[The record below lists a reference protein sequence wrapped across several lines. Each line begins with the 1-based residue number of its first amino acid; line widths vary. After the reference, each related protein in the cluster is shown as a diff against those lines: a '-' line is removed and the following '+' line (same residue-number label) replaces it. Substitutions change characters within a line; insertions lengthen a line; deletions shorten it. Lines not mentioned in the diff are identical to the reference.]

1 MFEIAKTSYSYD
13 NDVLVKFNIKQ
24 NFRNKTIV
32 IETFIKFVQLFFAIK
47 MKWVFWLLLFS
58 NIYK

>member
-1 MFEIAKTSYSYD
+1 MFKIAKTSYSYD

-32 IETFIKFVQLFFAIK
+32 IETFIKFVQSTIFCYKNEMGFLVIA
-47 MKWVFWLLLFS
+47 VFEYL
-58 NIYK
+58 